1 MSKTHVSLLFS
12 LKTQLFAGALLLLGT
27 TVGVVGYVLIVQQE
41 RALTA
46 EMERAVILQ
55 GRNLALSSVKP
66 LLRSDPEFELYP
78 LATHVIEDVRQVRS
92 VIVVDSD
99 GIIQGHQDLVMVHKA
114 HTLSLDGFLP
124 STSPLLGPGE
134 TLYEGEEAYLFVTPV
149 MGGDQAIGVVYL
161 TYSRE
166 DLIAGIQRAVTTTL
180 QLSAAGVVIG
190 LLLSLLFF
198 RHISRPMNM
207 MLEGVDA
214 VAAGDLDARIV
225 MPTRNEFRV
234 LASAFNDMSERLS
247 QSQGELVAKERMDRE
262 LEIAADIQEALM
274 PQSVTPPE
282 GFEISHYYQSA
293 TEVGGDYVDVIPVA
307 NGQYGF
313 VMADVA
319 GKGVPGL
326 IVMAMVKMLA
336 QQLILTGTGPAEVL
350 KRINSA
356 LRQNMRRN
364 MFVTMF
370 VGMMDPA
377 KRSIVFSNAGH
388 NPLLIYSADTH
399 VARFFKMEGV
409 PLGAFTAA
417 HFDRTVRDY
426 QITLRPGDLVL
437 QYTDGL
443 NEARTGGGRMFGIDR
458 IRDLTTLYSKY
469 GAPTLVEKLVAEVD
483 RFRDGADQSDDITML
498 AVGSVAPVRE
508 TLEDPVMK

>member
-1 MSKTHVSLLFS
+1 MSKTRVSIFHS
-12 LKTQLFAGALLLLGT
+12 LKTQLFGGALLLLGI
-27 TVGVVGYVLIVQQE
+27 TVGAVGYALIVQQE
-41 RALTA
+41 RALTGA
-46 EMERAVILQ
+46 MERAVILQ

-78 LATHVIEDVRQVRS
+78 LVTHVIEEARQVRS
-92 VIVVDSD
+92 VVVVDAE
-99 GIIQGHQDLVMVHKA
+99 GTIQGHPDLVMVHKEHSPA
-114 HTLSLDGFLP
+114 LDGFLP
-124 STSPLLGPGE
+124 VKSPLLGPGE
-134 TLYEGEEAYLFVTPV
+134 NLYAREDAYLFVTPV
-149 MGGDQAIGVVYL
+149 VGADRPVGTVYL

-166 DLIAGIQRAVTTTL
+166 DLVAGIQRAVNTTL
-180 QLSAAGVVIG
+180 KLSAAAVLVG

-198 RHISRPMNM
+198 RHISRPMRV

-214 VAAGDLDARIV
+214 VGGGDLDARIE

-247 QSQGELVAKERMDRE
+247 RSRGELVAKERMDRE
-262 LEIAADIQEALM
+262 LEIAADIQEALI
-274 PQSVTPPE
+274 PQSVTPPK
-282 GFEISHYYQSA
+282 GYEISHFYRSA

-307 NGQYGF
+307 NGEYGF

-326 IVMAMVKMLA
+326 IVMAMVKILA
-336 QQLILTGTGPAEVL
+336 QQLIQTGTGPSEVL

-370 VGMMDPA
+370 VGMMDPE
-377 KRSIVFSNAGH
+377 KRRIVFSNAGH
-388 NPLLIYSADTH
+388 NPLLIYGAESH
-399 VARFFKMEGV
+399 LARFFKMDGV
-409 PLGAFTAA
+409 PLGAFPAA
-417 HFDRTVRDY
+417 SFDRTVRDY
-426 QITLRPGDLVL
+426 QIMLEPGDLIL

-443 NEARTGGGRMFGIDR
+443 NEARTSGGRMFGMDR

-469 GAPTLVEKLVAEVD
+469 GAPTVVEKLVAEVE
-483 RFRDGADQSDDITML
+483 RFRDGAEQSDDITIL
-498 AVGSVAPVRE
+498 AVGAVASSRE
-508 TLEDPVMK
+508 TLEDPVIS